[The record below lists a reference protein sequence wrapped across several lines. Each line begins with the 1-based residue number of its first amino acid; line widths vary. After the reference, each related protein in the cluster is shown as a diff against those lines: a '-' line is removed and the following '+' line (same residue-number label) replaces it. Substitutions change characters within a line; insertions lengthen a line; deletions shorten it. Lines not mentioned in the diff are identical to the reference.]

1 MEPLYLLQDILT
13 LSFVFNDLERFNKVV
28 DMIVREIQSIIVDH
42 IARGLFFIAISDI
55 HNPTV

>member
-13 LSFVFNDLERFNKVV
+13 LSFVFNDLERFNKAV
-28 DMIVREIQSIIVDH
+28 DMIVREIQSVIVDH
-42 IARGLFFIAISDI
+42 RARGLFIIAISDI